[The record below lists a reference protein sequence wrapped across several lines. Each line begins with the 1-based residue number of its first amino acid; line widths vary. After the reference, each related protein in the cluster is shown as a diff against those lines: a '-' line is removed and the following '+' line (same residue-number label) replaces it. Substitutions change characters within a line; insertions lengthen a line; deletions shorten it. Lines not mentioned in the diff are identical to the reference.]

1 MSHERHQPRPAR
13 RPWTAWIAV
22 ASLVVAAGLTG
33 WSLRTPRAGDAPSD
47 AQARSAAQATAG
59 RQPHSDRQASA
70 GRQASA
76 DARSTLPHRAPDAR
90 DAPIAAATD
99 ADAGTDDAARQYLVE
114 VMILEIDHG
123 RTAELGFGFESGRSL
138 ATGQSAVAD
147 AAGAPAPGR
156 RRGLVV
162 LDDDRAF
169 VSLVETLCA
178 EGCATLLAGPTLAV
192 TDGRPATFQSG
203 STTAVVLAPD
213 VKPLASPAATIEA
226 DHTLP
231 TSLPVATDEPS
242 SRRLLEVT
250 LEEGFRITLLATQ
263 LDGDRVRLDLRPRVR
278 RLLPRSESDAAAGVP
293 PSARVFE
300 IDTALDLRC
309 GQSAALCGA
318 SIDTADGRREV
329 LLVARID
336 ELTAR

>member
-1 MSHERHQPRPAR
+1 MSHETHQPRPAP

-47 AQARSAAQATAG
+47 AQAHSAAQATAATQAPSDE
-59 RQPHSDRQASA
+59 QPASTA
-70 GRQASA
+70 LAPSQR
-76 DARSTLPHRAPDAR
+76 RATAVVDTS
-90 DAPIAAATD
+90 IAAGTD
-99 ADAGTDDAARQYLVE
+99 ADADDAARQYLVE

-123 RTAELGFGFESGRSL
+123 RTAELGFAFESGRSL

-147 AAGAPAPGR
+147 AAGEPAPGR

-178 EGCATLLAGPTLAV
+178 EGCATLLARPTLAV
-192 TDGRPATFQSG
+192 TDGRPATFQVG
-203 STTAVVLAPD
+203 STTAAVPLPD
-213 VKPLASPAATIEA
+213 VTPLASPDATIEA
-226 DHTLP
+226 DSVPPTALP
-231 TSLPVATDEPS
+231 AAANAPPP
-242 SRRLLEVT
+242 RLLTEET
-250 LEEGFRITLLATQ
+250 LEQGFRITLLATQ
-263 LDGDRVRLDLRPRVR
+263 LDGNRVRLNLRPRVR
-278 RLLPRSESDAAAGVP
+278 RILPRSESDVAAGVP
-293 PSARVFE
+293 ASARTFE
-300 IDTALDLRC
+300 IDTALELRC

-329 LLVARID
+329 LLLARID